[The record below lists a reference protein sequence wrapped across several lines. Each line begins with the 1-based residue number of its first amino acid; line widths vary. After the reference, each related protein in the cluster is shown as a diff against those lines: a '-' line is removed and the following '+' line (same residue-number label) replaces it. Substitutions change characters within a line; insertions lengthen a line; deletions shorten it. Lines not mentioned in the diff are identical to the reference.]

1 MARIRVINPEGISGT
16 IDDREL
22 QLALS
27 SGYTIPGQ
35 QSGGLLKNVVSSL
48 ISPFKRTAQRIVG
61 AAQEIGLN
69 RAGKLEE
76 AERLREEANRREM
89 AGEPY
94 QQVKAIRDQA
104 RQLSIAASQ
113 ETIASRN
120 QQELTDPL
128 QMLKDSLAMISWGI
142 PAKGIGNIGKVG
154 TRAIGGATA
163 GFGYSP
169 ETSFEGLVGSTLGG
183 AGTSVLTGAI
193 LDKLFPGK
201 VPAKETVT
209 DIVPEEKGGIKG
221 WVGKQGTAMKKANQ
235 AKLIG
240 SSPKKYGGD
249 KLLESL
255 DEHGIKIG
263 VNVKDADDLAVA
275 AGNLLKE
282 NSDDIQ
288 RGLQELKKGGVKIQT
303 DKIFDAVDDKIS
315 KQGLAS
321 AKANMARVKQELIE
335 SLGGE
340 RVPADPDLFYKI
352 KYNAGGKGKWGA
364 LSGIS
369 QEESAAW
376 QAVNS
381 AANETLNETL
391 KQAGY
396 SNLLNNNKAI
406 STAMDAISWASD
418 AGSQVAKSPW
428 GFYETISTAAG
439 LAGGGLPGAATN
451 IAINKALTSP
461 TLQYKAGTILEKLG
475 GRGTTQA
482 AQVSQTPIR
491 NLLSSVAGAVPPALP
506 AAATR
511 NISRA
516 TTAVSTTTVPTT
528 TAGISQSGTT
538 QPQGAED
545 ILSMLGLDLQSL
557 MLLQSLPVKEQ
568 NAILA
573 DLIGS
578 KIKGE
583 KSGISGKDAALAES
597 GISSLGRI
605 RSMLQ
610 KDPNLLLKQS
620 LIPGK
625 LASRDFD
632 RDLFGAVEALLRL
645 RSGAAVPESEVRRY
659 MRSYGPSLGDS
670 YETAMNKINL
680 LEQDFQYLLQ

>member
-1 MARIRVINPEGISGT
+1 MARIRVINPQGKSGT
-16 IDDREL
+16 IDDSEL
-22 QLALS
+22 QIALS
-27 SGYTIPGQ
+27 SGYTLPTQESKGFVGNLI
-35 QSGGLLKNVVSSL
+35 SSL
-48 ISPFKRTAQRIVG
+48 VSPFKRTGQRVVG
-61 AAQEIGLN
+61 AYEELRRKG
-69 RAGKLEE
+69 EVDE
-76 AERLREEANRREM
+76 AERLLKEAERRMMAGDTSPEVKTMLDRAQALSSNASRSTLANR
-89 AGEPY
+89 EP
-94 QQVKAIRDQA
+94 
-104 RQLSIAASQ
+104 L
-113 ETIASRN
+113 
-120 QQELTDPL
+120 LGDPL
-128 QMLKDSLAMISWGI
+128 QIAKDTAATLSWGI
-142 PAKGIGNIGKVG
+142 PAKGVG
-154 TRAIGGATA
+154 TLGKTASRAIGGGAA

-169 ETSFEGLVGSTLGG
+169 KTSFEGLVGSTLGG

-282 NSDDIQ
+282 NSDEIQ
-288 RGLQELKKGGVKIQT
+288 RGLQELKKRGVKIRT

-315 KQGLAS
+315 KQGLTS
-321 AKANMARVKQELIE
+321 AKANMARVKQELVE

-511 NISRA
+511 NISGA

>member
-1 MARIRVINPEGISGT
+1 MARIRVINPQGKSGT
-16 IDDREL
+16 IDDSEL
-22 QLALS
+22 QIALS
-27 SGYTIPGQ
+27 SGYTLPTQESKGFVGNLI
-35 QSGGLLKNVVSSL
+35 SSL
-48 ISPFKRTAQRIVG
+48 VSPFKRTGQRVVG
-61 AAQEIGLN
+61 AYEELRRKG
-69 RAGKLEE
+69 EVDE
-76 AERLREEANRREM
+76 AERLLKEAERRMMAGDTSPEIKTMLDRAQALSSNESRSTLANR
-89 AGEPY
+89 EP
-94 QQVKAIRDQA
+94 
-104 RQLSIAASQ
+104 L
-113 ETIASRN
+113 
-120 QQELTDPL
+120 LGDPL
-128 QMLKDSLAMISWGI
+128 QIAKDTAATLSWGI
-142 PAKGIGNIGKVG
+142 PATGMGTLGK
-154 TRAIGGATA
+154 TASRAIGGGAA

-169 ETSFEGLVGSTLGG
+169 KTSFEGLVGSTLGG

-221 WVGKQGTAMKKANQ
+221 WVGKQGTTMKKANQ

-288 RGLQELKKGGVKIQT
+288 RGLQELKKRGVKIQT

-321 AKANMARVKQELIE
+321 AKANMARVKQELVE

-439 LAGGGLPGAATN
+439 LAGGGLPGAAAN

-461 TLQYKAGTILEKLG
+461 TLQYRAGTLLEKLG
-475 GRGTTQA
+475 GRGTT
-482 AQVSQTPIR
+482 QVSQTPIR

-511 NISRA
+511 NISGA
-516 TTAVSTTTVPTT
+516 TTAVPTTAVPTTTVPAT
-528 TAGISQSGTT
+528 TAGISQAGIT

-545 ILSMLGLDLQSL
+545 VLNMLGLDKQSL
-557 MLLQSLPVKEQ
+557 MLLQSLPVKDQ

-578 KIKGE
+578 KIKGG
-583 KSGISGKDAALAES
+583 KSSISGKDAALAES

-620 LIPGK
+620 LIPGR